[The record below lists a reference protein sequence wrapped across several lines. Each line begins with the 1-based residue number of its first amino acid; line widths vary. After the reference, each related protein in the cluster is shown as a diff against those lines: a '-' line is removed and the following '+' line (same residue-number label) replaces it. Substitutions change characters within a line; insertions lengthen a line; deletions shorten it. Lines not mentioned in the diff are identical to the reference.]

1 MRIKNKEFRIKPLNS
16 KALTLVEV
24 LIAMGI
30 AVVVGALLLIIIVN
44 SAGLYYKQS
53 SKLEGGLNSNDALFK
68 IRQSV
73 KEASSIDPL
82 SSSEQLVL
90 KISAIDSSGNI
101 IDNTFDDF
109 VFLKDQN
116 KLRFKILPDAL
127 SSRKIQDQIFST
139 NVESITFQYFNLAN
153 PPVEVS
159 PQLASKVKVSLIL
172 KQKSGAD
179 FETTIATSEASLRN
193 D

>member
-1 MRIKNKEFRIKPLNS
+1 
-16 KALTLVEV
+16 
-24 LIAMGI
+24 MGI
-30 AVVVGALLLIIIVN
+30 AVVVGALLLVIIVN

-101 IDNTFDDF
+101 IDNAFDDF

-116 KLRFKILPDAL
+116 KLRFKILPNAL